1 MTDNAKVID
10 KIKKLLSLAES
21 SNPNEALLAAKR
33 ARRLMDQHS
42 ISKQDIENAGS
53 KEFLESKSEYEYRQ
67 RNAWVINLQN
77 AVAELNDCIGVIE
90 WCNGS
95 VMHKFRGFTAD
106 AVVAKM
112 TLDYLIETCNRC
124 CNEADVY
131 GRSEKNQFRLGFS
144 RVIAVKV
151 DSIIAEREEKFVSTT
166 GTNIIPLKLNQIKN
180 HFGELST
187 DKGVKPREP
196 TLSEMEAYM
205 SGVMAGSKTGLDKQV
220 DGEETAKLVNF

>member
-67 RNAWVINLQN
+67 RNAWVIKLQN

-90 WCNGS
+90 WCSGS

-131 GRSEKNQFRLGFS
+131 GRSEKNQFRLGFA

-151 DSIIAEREEKFVSTT
+151 YSIIAEREEKFVSTT

-187 DKGVKPREP
+187 DKGVKSREP

-205 SGVMAGSKTGLDKQV
+205 SGVMAGSKTGLDKQI